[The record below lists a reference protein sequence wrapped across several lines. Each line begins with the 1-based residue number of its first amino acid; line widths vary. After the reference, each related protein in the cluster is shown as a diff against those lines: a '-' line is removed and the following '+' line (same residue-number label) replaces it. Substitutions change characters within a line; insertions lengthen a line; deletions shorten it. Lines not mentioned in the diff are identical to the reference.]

1 MLVEDQDGQKMVV
14 VNPGPG
20 EEPQTIVIPE
30 QVMISLLAVD
40 QIGSANLF
48 CLLQILQCI
57 VVSGWD
63 CLCHRLKGK
72 LLLFLKLC
80 KTSVSSKI
88 VCDHHSNRKI
98 FQDGAET
105 IVPQQS
111 AALESILRVRLKT
124 F

>member
-48 CLLQILQCI
+48 CLL
-57 VVSGWD
+57 
-63 CLCHRLKGK
+63 
-72 LLLFLKLC
+72 
-80 KTSVSSKI
+80 
-88 VCDHHSNRKI
+88 
-98 FQDGAET
+98 
-105 IVPQQS
+105 
-111 AALESILRVRLKT
+111 
-124 F
+124 

>member
-30 QVMISLLAVD
+30 QVMITLLAVD

-57 VVSGWD
+57 VVSG
-63 CLCHRLKGK
+63 
-72 LLLFLKLC
+72 
-80 KTSVSSKI
+80 
-88 VCDHHSNRKI
+88 
-98 FQDGAET
+98 
-105 IVPQQS
+105 
-111 AALESILRVRLKT
+111 
-124 F
+124 

>member
-63 CLCHRLKGK
+63 CLCHRLKGE
-72 LLLFLKLC
+72 LLFFMLW

-88 VCDHHSNRKI
+88 VWDHYSNRKI
-98 FQDGAET
+98 LQDGAET